1 MIYWTYNDE
10 RLTPGKGWGS
20 GGGVVQPRNWDTAWS
35 DEYKLEFGLVRH
47 EEDDPVV
54 AVYEPTWE
62 ENRISSYPYMGDQL
76 DDLFH
81 QGAFSDEM
89 AAKLQAVKDKYPKPE

>member
-35 DEYKLEFGLVRH
+35 DEYKIGLGLVKI
-47 EEDDPVV
+47 EEPDPVPPETTYDHLRMV
-54 AVYEPTWE
+54 GYGPL
-62 ENRISSYPYMGDQL
+62 GDQL
-76 DDLFH
+76 DMIYWDNINGTSVWQDH
-81 QGAFSDEM
+81 IA
-89 AAKLQAVKDKYPKPE
+89 AVKAEFPKPE

>member
-1 MIYWTYNDE
+1 MIYWTYNGE

-47 EEDDPVV
+47 EEDDPVPPETTYDHLRQV
-54 AVYEPTWE
+54 GYGSW
-62 ENRISSYPYMGDQL
+62 GDQL
-76 DDLFH
+76 DMIYWDNINGTSVWQDH
-81 QGAFSDEM
+81 IA
-89 AAKLQAVKDKYPKPE
+89 AVKAEFPKPE